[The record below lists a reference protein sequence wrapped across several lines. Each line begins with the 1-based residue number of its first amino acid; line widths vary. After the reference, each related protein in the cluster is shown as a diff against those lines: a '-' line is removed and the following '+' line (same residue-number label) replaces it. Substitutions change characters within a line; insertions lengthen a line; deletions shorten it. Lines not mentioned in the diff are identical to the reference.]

1 MQSVEKSD
9 QALVGQWWFM
19 GVHTMQRRH
28 LVKTLGVGGLAA
40 GAAASTFPK
49 PAISQNLR
57 QWRLVT
63 TWPAN
68 FPGLGTGANLLAELI
83 GKMSDGRLTV
93 QVFGAGEIVP
103 AFESMDAVS
112 SGTVEMGH
120 GAPYYWQGK
129 VNATAFIAAIPF
141 GLTAQEQNAWFY
153 YGGGQELA
161 DKVYAEMGAKFFP
174 SGNTGVQ
181 MGGWFNKEMNSLAD
195 YQGLKM
201 RIPGLGGKVVSAAGG
216 TVVNLP
222 GGEIPPALQS
232 GSIDATEWVG
242 PYNDLAFGLH
252 RAARFYY
259 YPGWHEPATVLDNFI
274 NLSAWNSLDDDL
286 KAVVETA
293 NRAVNVSVLS
303 EFVARNN
310 DSLETLVNE
319 HGVELRPF
327 NEEILQGLGQ
337 LAGDVM
343 SQEAAADPLSREVL
357 DSLLAFRETSK
368 AWAGV
373 SEQPYMT
380 ARLLPFEFA
389 QPSGG

>member
-1 MQSVEKSD
+1 M
-9 QALVGQWWFM
+9 
-19 GVHTMQRRH
+19 TTQRRN
-28 LVKTLGVGGLAA
+28 VIKTLGVGGLAA

-49 PAISQNLR
+49 PAISQDR
-57 QWRLVT
+57 REWRMVT

-68 FPGLGTGANLLAELI
+68 FPGLGTGANLLGELI
-83 GKMSDGRLTV
+83 TKMSDGRLTV

-103 AFESMDAVS
+103 AFESMDAVGN
-112 SGTVEMGH
+112 GTVEMGH

-129 VNATAFIAAIPF
+129 VNAAAYLAAIPF

-153 YGGGQELA
+153 YGGGQDLA

-174 SGNTGVQ
+174 SGNTGTQ

-201 RIPGLGGKVVSAAGG
+201 RIPGLGGKVVTAAGG

-222 GGEIPPALQS
+222 GGEIPPALQA
-232 GSIDATEWVG
+232 GQIDATEWVG
-242 PYNDLAFGLH
+242 PYNDLAFGLY
-252 RAARFYY
+252 RAARYYY
-259 YPGWHEPATVLDNFI
+259 YPGWHEPATVLENFI
-274 NLSAWNSLDDDL
+274 NLDAWNGLPDDL
-286 KAVVETA
+286 KAIVETA

-310 DSLETLVNE
+310 DSLATLVNE

-327 NEEILQGLGQ
+327 NDEILAGLGQ
-337 LAGDVM
+337 LAGEVM
-343 SQEAAADPLSREVL
+343 SDEASADPLSREVM
-357 DSLLAFRETSK
+357 DSLLSFREMAKS
-368 AWAGV
+368 WAGV
-373 SEQPYMT
+373 SEQSFMT